1 MWKKIIITLVIIFL
15 LAVGIWGTLKLINN
29 KKTDNDNLD
38 QTIKDYNNHGNLA
51 TKGYVTDGCID
62 EWKDYAKTIEE
73 ELKQAGNVY
82 EDENTKYTIRNE
94 NNYVTIYKIDE
105 AGKEILYKTTTI
117 NTKYLT
123 EEDLEII
130 NKGIEIIG
138 REELNRLLEDFE

>member
-1 MWKKIIITLVIIFL
+1 MWKKIIIIIIAAFL
-15 LAVGIWGTLKLINN
+15 LVAGIVSALKLISIRKIN
-29 KKTDNDNLD
+29 NDNMD
-38 QTIKDYNNHGNLA
+38 QTIKDYNNQGNLA
-51 TKGYVTDGCID
+51 VKGYVTDDCIY

-73 ELKQAGNVY
+73 DLKQASNIS

-94 NNYVTIYKIDE
+94 NNYVTIYKIE
-105 AGKEILYKTTTI
+105 ENGEEVLYKTTNI

-123 EEDLEII
+123 DEDLEIL